1 MEPDAFN
8 PDRWLGLPQSSPLEK
23 AFTPYS
29 LGPKNCIGQ
38 NLANLEIRLAVSHLF
53 RHLDFRL
60 NPEMKEADMEI
71 EDRFAAV
78 CRGGRLLLDVMEL

>member
-1 MEPDAFN
+1 M
-8 PDRWLGLPQSSPLEK
+8 
-23 AFTPYS
+23 
-29 LGPKNCIGQ
+29 
-38 NLANLEIRLAVSHLF
+38 AVSHLF